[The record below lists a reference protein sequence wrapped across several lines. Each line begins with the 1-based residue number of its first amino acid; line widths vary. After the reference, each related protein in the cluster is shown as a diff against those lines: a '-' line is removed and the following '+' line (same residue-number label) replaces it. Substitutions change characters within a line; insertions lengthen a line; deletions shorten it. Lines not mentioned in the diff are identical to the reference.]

1 MTLTDTPADP
11 PEPEPNE
18 VPEPVAPV
26 EVPEP
31 GVEDTPE
38 RGEA

>member
-1 MTLTDTPADP
+1 MTLTDNPVDP
-11 PEPEPNE
+11 PEGQPVE

-31 GVEDTPE
+31 AVEDTPE
-38 RGEA
+38 RG